1 MFSLRGRLRAS
12 AKEPWTTRPRADR
25 LLIAAANAGKATPIR
40 FVQIGSV
47 SGGAIAL
54 PGDVL
59 RSAPVTLMGS
69 GYGSVPPDRLL
80 AAVGA
85 GLEAAASGGI
95 KIAAKA
101 VPLSE
106 VEQAWAGA
114 DSGQRIVFTVDER
127 KA

>member
-1 MFSLRGRLRAS
+1 ML
-12 AKEPWTTRPRADR
+12 TV
-25 LLIAAANAGKATPIR
+25 LLVAAANAGKATPIR

-54 PGDVL
+54 PGAVL
-59 RSAPVTLMGS
+59 RSAPITLMGS
-69 GYGSVPPDRLL
+69 GLGSVPSDRLL
-80 AAVGA
+80 ASIGA

-106 VEQAWAGA
+106 SNRHGRAPTAASASCSRWMA
-114 DSGQRIVFTVDER
+114 
-127 KA
+127 